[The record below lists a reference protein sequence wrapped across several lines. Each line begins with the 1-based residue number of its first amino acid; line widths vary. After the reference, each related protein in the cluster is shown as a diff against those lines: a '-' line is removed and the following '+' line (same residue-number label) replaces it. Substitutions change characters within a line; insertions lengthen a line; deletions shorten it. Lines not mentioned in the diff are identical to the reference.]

1 MSAAN
6 WGVGANVGAVNAV
19 AGALSR
25 VELQKDRRSREE
37 LIDILETFVE
47 AGWPSARR
55 LSYRLEEI
63 FR

>member
-1 MSAAN
+1 VDLLVKVTEVYLAEYR
-6 WGVGANVGAVNAV
+6 
-19 AGALSR
+19 LL
-25 VELQKDRRSREE
+25 LQQDLQCREE
-37 LIDILETFVE
+37 LIDILATFVS

>member
-1 MSAAN
+1 M
-6 WGVGANVGAVNAV
+6 AVDLLVKVTEYYIAEH
-19 AGALSR
+19 R
-25 VELQKDRRSREE
+25 MELQKDLQSREE

>member
-1 MSAAN
+1 M
-6 WGVGANVGAVNAV
+6 AVDLLVKVTETYLAEHR
-19 AGALSR
+19 LL
-25 VELQKDRRSREE
+25 LQKDQRSREE

>member
-1 MSAAN
+1 M
-6 WGVGANVGAVNAV
+6 AVDLLVKVTERYLAEQRT
-19 AGALSR
+19 L
-25 VELQKDRRSREE
+25 LQQDLRCREE
-37 LIDILETFVE
+37 LIDIFETFVS